1 MPRGSEVQ
9 ISHKTSKKYLK
20 NIQKSIT
27 ELLHLAAATTRR
39 IIVPHVTYKILDLF
53 GLSKFKGGN
62 APLAPLIQISLLRVW
77 SNWNCSLRGGHEI
90 VYSGSFGPGRLR
102 PRKCTMHYGHR
113 RMRRGG
119 AGGAAAPPPPQLLG
133 NSVFWAAAVL
143 LWGSS
148 NGGRGVFFNF
158 PEGGWRH
165 ADNVQGG
172 GGACECPRVGV
183 FLNFPEG
190 EWRHA
195 DNVQG
200 GGVLVKSPPLQEI
213 LLSV

>member
-1 MPRGSEVQ
+1 MTGTILDRASHLVGCRGEDFACGAVEVVLF
-9 ISHKTSKKYLK
+9 KK
-20 NIQKSIT
+20 
-27 ELLHLAAATTRR
+27 TTR
-39 IIVPHVTYKILDLF
+39 L
-53 GLSKFKGGN
+53 
-62 APLAPLIQISLLRVW
+62 
-77 SNWNCSLRGGHEI
+77 CGH
-90 VYSGSFGPGRLR
+90 
-102 PRKCTMHYGHR
+102 HR

-119 AGGAAAPPPPQLLG
+119 RGGLQPPPQLLG

-143 LWGSS
+143 FLGSS

-200 GGVLVKSPPLQEI
+200 GEVLVKSPPPSGNPVICVKFWAVNPSAPPNQSGPIRLWWSP
-213 LLSV
+213 LPSDGC